1 MPGLSVIPDGLAWGK
16 IQGYESLFWLEVGDE
31 HKSRNKISEIT
42 ATRIDQARELCK
54 RSGVRLV
61 YVQLSTAWVHE
72 AARWASVTSSR
83 EVAVVLGDI
92 RKFGELPMLEWG
104 NKVGK

>member
-31 HKSRNKISEIT
+31 HMSRNTISEIT
-42 ATRIDQARELCK
+42 ATRIDQARDLCK

-61 YVQLSTAWVHE
+61 YLQLSMQWVQDFVH
-72 AARWASVTSSR
+72 WSNQHLSSQSAIVSGNPKR
-83 EVAVVLGDI
+83 
-92 RKFGELPMLEWG
+92 FGELPPVEWG
-104 NKVGK
+104 KIIK